1 MKPFVLLRGES
12 GLLYVYERE
21 LWEYMKDMKDMK
33 YMKTYH
39 STLEFVTDHD
49 DIEAL
54 RQMQALVNNDLKV
67 EE

>member
-1 MKPFVLLRGES
+1 MKAFVLLRGES

-21 LWEYMKDMKDMK
+21 LWEYMKDIKD
-33 YMKTYH
+33 MKTYH

-49 DIEAL
+49 DVEAL

>member
-1 MKPFVLLRGES
+1 MKAFVLLRGKS

-21 LWEYMKDMKDMK
+21 LWEYMKDMK
-33 YMKTYH
+33 TPQ

-49 DIEAL
+49 DVEAL
-54 RQMQALVNNDLKV
+54 GQMQALVNKDLMR

>member
-21 LWEYMKDMKDMK
+21 LWEYMKDMK
-33 YMKTYH
+33 TPQ

-49 DIEAL
+49 DVEAL
-54 RQMQALVNNDLKV
+54 GQMQALVNKDLMR